1 VLEIIRDEHLLERAS
16 HIGNFMNSRLKGLQA
31 RFRQIGEVRSLGAM
45 VGIELVKNGRA
56 DSPDAVA
63 TKALVQAAGRRGLIL
78 LPCGL
83 YSNVIRLLAP
93 LTIQDAL
100 LKEGFNL
107 LEQALDDIARSASA
121 A

>member
-1 VLEIIRDEHLLERAS
+1 
-16 HIGNFMNSRLKGLQA
+16 
-31 RFRQIGEVRSLGAM
+31 
-45 VGIELVKNGRA
+45 VGIELVKTGPAYTR
-56 DSPDAVA
+56 DAAPTNARVP
-63 TKALVQAAGRRGLIL
+63 AAARRGLIL